1 MINKSEKARR
11 GILPMEGSW
20 RCFLQK
26 HCSDEEGITQQHC
39 SRRRMRGGGG
49 EEFYFERECEGK
61 ERSHSAGKK
70 EPASPKKN
78 VGGFQKQNLRNSTTR
93 SRRVLD

>member
-1 MINKSEKARR
+1 
-11 GILPMEGSW
+11 
-20 RCFLQK
+20 
-26 HCSDEEGITQQHC
+26 
-39 SRRRMRGGGG
+39 MRGGGG

-78 VGGFQKQNLRNSTTR
+78 VGGFQKQNLQNATKR